1 MGKRIAAYL
10 YHGILHLWM
19 ALVGRKS
26 LSLSVLKV
34 GKANKA
40 IKQTTPFY
48 HQVDAR
54 GGWGHILALDQGGAS
69 IHSKSYQGLAHLYP
83 TRANFVNA
91 PSAAGH
97 LWARDGSG
105 HTLSMQ
111 PCLLECLWKRHTTGG
126 NYRSHAFRAWH
137 HNSPRCTNDFRMIL
151 RQYLLWWR
159 EGEEIMTI
167 SIRRTLLAALIYEH
181 CKHKQRRMNFYRFN
195 LSFPITKAWL

>member
-10 YHGILHLWM
+10 SCCTMEFSIFEWLWL
-19 ALVGRKS
+19 AASRFPLRYWKLGRP
-26 LSLSVLKV
+26 
-34 GKANKA
+34 

-159 EGEEIMTI
+159 EGEEITTI
-167 SIRRTLLAALIYEH
+167 STQRTLLAALIYEH
-181 CKHKQRRMNFYRFN
+181 CTVHTYCVVSKTDAEKELHFAQNK
-195 LSFPITKAWL
+195 